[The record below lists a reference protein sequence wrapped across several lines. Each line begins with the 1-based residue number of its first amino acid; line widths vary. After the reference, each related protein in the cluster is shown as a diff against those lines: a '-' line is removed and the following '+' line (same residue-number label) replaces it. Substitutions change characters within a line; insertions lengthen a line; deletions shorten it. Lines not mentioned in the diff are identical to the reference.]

1 VSRTARGLVIGA
13 LALLVAGC
21 AGRYFEEAPAPS
33 APTAHRLADW
43 PYRELWAGIVFNGEK
58 IGYSHLRLERTA
70 DHPAQYELRSESALH
85 FRLLGLDKRVTLRS
99 RDRVRE
105 DFTLDAFDYLY
116 HLDGA
121 ELAVAGR
128 WDGDALRIVVTN
140 AGRTT
145 EQTLRAAGPPYPQSA
160 IGMIPAFRGLRVG
173 AEFAYTVF
181 SGETQRLAEV
191 VQRVEAYERSTLF
204 EGEAWKVTTEM
215 NALRTTTWIDARARP
230 VLDIALN
237 GLLISGLEDE
247 TRAKRYVAQAVLA
260 KREVLLELSLI
271 RTATPI
277 ADPRRATYVKL
288 AIHGPA
294 VGSLP
299 PGDGAQRCRPL
310 ASGAE
315 CELATVPVP
324 ESGPVSS
331 YLLPSTSVPS
341 TDPRIR
347 ELAAAVGSGV
357 PAGTDQVRA
366 ILVWLKANIRQEP
379 IDSFSAL
386 DVLDSRRAEC
396 QGHALLYT
404 ALARA
409 LGIPTRVVNGLV
421 YSPELGGFAYHAW
434 NESLVAGRWVAV
446 DPTFGQLGA
455 DATHLKLGYGESIGD
470 VTPLLAWMGVTKI
483 EVLAAR

>member
-1 VSRTARGLVIGA
+1 VSRTARGLIIGA

-21 AGRYFEEAPAPS
+21 AGRYFEEASAPS

-58 IGYSHLRLERTA
+58 IGYAHLQVERAA
-70 DHPAQYELRSESALH
+70 DAPSRYEIRSESALH
-85 FRLLGLDKRVTLRS
+85 FRLLGLDKRVTLRT

-105 DFTLDAFDYLY
+105 DLTLDTFEYHY
-116 HLDGA
+116 HLDGT
-121 ELAVAGR
+121 ELAVGGR
-128 WDGDALRIVVTN
+128 WEGDALRIVVTN

-145 EQTLRAAGPPYPQSA
+145 ERILPASGPPYPQSA
-160 IGMIPAFRGLRVG
+160 IGMIPALRGLRVG
-173 AEFAYTVF
+173 AEFQYTVF
-181 SGETQRLAEV
+181 SGETQRLADV

-247 TRAKRYVAQAVLA
+247 ARAKRYVAQGVLS

-277 ADPRRATYVKL
+277 PEARRATFVRL
-288 AIHGPA
+288 AIQSPA
-294 VGSLP
+294 ATSLP
-299 PGDGAQRCRPL
+299 PGDAAQRCRPI
-310 ASGAE
+310 AGGAE
-315 CELATVPVP
+315 CELASVPVP
-324 ESGPVSS
+324 EAEPAREH
-331 YLLPSTSVPS
+331 LLPSIAVPS

-347 ELAAAVGSGV
+347 ELAATVGAGAS
-357 PAGTDQVRA
+357 AGTGQVQA
-366 ILVWLKANIRQEP
+366 ILAWLKDNIRQEP
-379 IDSFSAL
+379 VDSFSAL
-386 DVLDSRRAEC
+386 DVLATRRAEC
-396 QGHALLYT
+396 QGHAYLYA

-434 NESLVAGRWVAV
+434 NESLLAGRWVAV

-455 DATHLKLGYGESIGD
+455 DATHLKLGYGESIAD
-470 VTPLLAWMGVTKI
+470 ITPLLTWMGVTKI